1 MSLERERENQTCSA
15 VNWEAAIWRK
25 ALGNWGKPTI
35 WATLLTNRNC
45 AASSMDYNSSLCDE
59 ILLNNRVKSIQ
70 RPFPNYPST
79 SYQQKRILSVSAF
92 MLMSMQYLALEPIRS
107 GQFKKERKIEEDW
120 IKILPPTTVRKTGNC
135 HNFFENSP
143 SVVWSV
149 RFMNTRKTF
158 LSSMQCEEEEIV
170 LVTPRWQS
178 FHISKGCQANTR
190 CET

>member
-79 SYQQKRILSVSAF
+79 SYQQKKNPVSVSIYAYEHAVF
-92 MLMSMQYLALEPIRS
+92 SPWTYPQWS
-107 GQFKKERKIEEDW
+107 VQEREKDWRRLDQNIASHNCEENR
-120 IKILPPTTVRKTGNC
+120 KLPQL
-135 HNFFENSP
+135 FENSP